1 MKKLSV
7 LLLILTLV
15 NLMPANVV
23 SALEAG
29 EEQSMTTGVE
39 QGATTE
45 LPVMHELDQR
55 MHIQAIKPREGLV
68 DIEVTSPIGEQLQA
82 QRIWLATFDY
92 ESGWTE
98 EEADGML
105 DDWTTLETDWTKA
118 TKEQL
123 FTDALSHFYATMALT
138 VEGTRL
144 QYDLTVM
151 NLPDVLYYAV
161 EFKDLMNEDAETF
174 WLRGKVDYR
183 GCAHAQRFREGQT
196 GTCAEMV
203 DWNAGTVKYWA
214 EESTEDEEVVTWE
227 EEWRLVLAGRISAV
241 GVVLDGL
248 AMVPDLPK
256 ESLAQGLAYEEE
268 KLTKIEALL
277 AKATG
282 VEEEIVEVGRLRE
295 RMAKM
300 LNDSS
305 EGVED
310 GSSNGSGSGT
320 SSDDGSG
327 VDSEIIGDDGDLS
340 SGAGFGSNGN
350 LDSNPDFIENV
361 VSDLGSPD
369 FGDLVFSN
377 NSNTANDH
385 EETVNRTVGDEEGSN
400 EDLGLAN
407 GAKATEADVEVSK
420 LGGAKVDMGGWIWW
434 TMGLSG
440 AAALFIVVVLNRKQR
455 K

>member
-15 NLMPANVV
+15 NLMPANVA
-23 SALEAG
+23 SALEA
-29 EEQSMTTGVE
+29 EEGQSMMDGVE
-39 QGATTE
+39 QGVITE
-45 LPVMHELDQR
+45 LPVVHELDQR

-98 EEADGML
+98 EEVDEML
-105 DDWTTLETDWTKA
+105 DDWTTLEMDWTKA

-123 FTDALSHFYATMALT
+123 FTDALSHFYVTMALT

-144 QYDLTVM
+144 QYDLAVM

-183 GCAHAQRFREGQT
+183 GCAHAQKFREGQT
-196 GTCAEMV
+196 GACVEMV
-203 DWNAGTVKYWA
+203 DWNAGTAKYWA

-241 GVVLDGL
+241 GAVLDGL

-277 AKATG
+277 VKATG
-282 VEEEIVEVGRLRE
+282 VEEEIVEVGKLRE

-305 EGVED
+305 EDVED
-310 GSSNGSGSGT
+310 GSSNGGGSGT
-320 SSDDGSG
+320 SSDDGL
-327 VDSEIIGDDGDLS
+327 EIGPGAPGDD
-340 SGAGFGSNGN
+340 SNGDFSSDTGF
-350 LDSNPDFIENV
+350 DSDGNSDFIENA
-361 VSDLGSPD
+361 VSDLESPD

-377 NSNTANDH
+377 NSDTANGSG
-385 EETVNRTVGDEEGSN
+385 EAANGAVGDEEGPN
-400 EDLGLAN
+400 EDSGSAN
-407 GAKATEADVEVSK
+407 EVKATEADVEVPK
-420 LGGAKVDMGGWIWW
+420 LGGVKVDMGGWIWW
-434 TMGLSG
+434 TMGFSG
-440 AAALFIVVVLNRKQR
+440 AAALLLVVALKRKQR

>member
-23 SALEAG
+23 SALEVG
-29 EEQSMTTGVE
+29 EGQSMVDRVE
-39 QGATTE
+39 QRATTE
-45 LPVMHELDQR
+45 LPVVHELDQR

-68 DIEVTSPIGEQLQA
+68 DIEVTSLIGEQLQA

-98 EEADGML
+98 EEVDGML
-105 DDWTTLETDWTKA
+105 DDWTTLEMDWTKA

-123 FTDALSHFYATMALT
+123 FTDALSHFYVTMALT

-377 NSNTANDH
+377 NSDAANGSG
-385 EETVNRTVGDEEGSN
+385 EAANGAVGDEEGPN
-400 EDLGLAN
+400 EDSGLAN
-407 GAKATEADVEVSK
+407 EVKATEADVEVPK
-420 LGGAKVDMGGWIWW
+420 LGGVKVDMGGWIWW

-440 AAALFIVVVLNRKQR
+440 AAALFIVVVLKRKQR